1 MANVVPF
8 DAFDDEEEITVYQT
22 GLPRIV
28 LEGKD
33 DVRLFKTYWFPHMI
47 DSFEFVE
54 AADLAEGGGCTAVKQ
69 AVLIS
74 RDQNIPA
81 YGFAD
86 RDHLFRSKKWELL
99 FATDEDAFR
108 AGTADDAFYTTLRW
122 EIEAY
127 LLEPDLLPS
136 WLRSHRSPPGN
147 PAMCAAAVNY
157 AIDECEYLLG
167 TSGFFAAAHHCGI
180 ATKTEQFGDKAAH
193 ELAAACDKA
202 LAKFGDGAGAGV
214 TAGTVAELV
223 VEALSQAPY
232 APDDRLR
239 WLLRYVDTKRLLL
252 RLSRRFEAQKEIRWP
267 FAELM
272 LHSNRRPREL
282 EQRLEAL
289 RDTLVT

>member
-1 MANVVPF
+1 VANVVTF
-8 DAFDDEEEITVYQT
+8 DAFEDEDEIVAYQT

-33 DVRLFKTYWFPHMI
+33 DVRLFRTYWFAHMI

-54 AADLAEGGGCTAVKQ
+54 AADLAEGGGCTAVRQ
-69 AVLIS
+69 AVLNS

-99 FATDEDAFR
+99 FTTDDDAFR
-108 AGTADDAFYTTLRW
+108 DGTADDAFYTTLRW

-136 WLRSHRSPPGN
+136 WLRSHRSPPGS
-147 PAMCAAAVNY
+147 PAMCAAALSY
-157 AIDECEYLLG
+157 AIDECEHLLG
-167 TSGFFAAAHHCGI
+167 TNPFFAAAHHCKV
-180 ATKTEQFGDKAAH
+180 ATRPEHFADKAAH

-202 LAKFGDGAGAGV
+202 LERMEEGNDAAETV
-214 TAGTVAELV
+214 SELVAE
-223 VEALSQAPY
+223 ALAQAPLG
-232 APDDRLR
+232 PEERLR
-239 WLLRYVDTKRLLL
+239 WLLRYVDTKRLLS
-252 RLSRRFEAQKEIRWP
+252 RLSRRFAAQKEIRWP

-272 LHSNRRPREL
+272 LQGNRRPREL
-282 EQRLEAL
+282 ELRLEGL
-289 RDTLVT
+289 RNTLLP